1 MKDNY
6 TVNYVISEINKIN
19 VCQSLDLSRARFI
32 NNGQSLYIH
41 SDSHQFTVYDKIAD
55 LNKNKKRAIDKDQT
69 SYQKT
74 LFKEFQQKKELQEII
89 RFELRFNNKRKLMKI
104 LNDLNHQKELT
115 FKNMFNS
122 TMSMDVINSYWKKII
137 DNNDNIFSLE
147 ITSKETLQ
155 TILLNDYTIKPKQ
168 AIYLTGLLTLS
179 KNENGMR
186 ELRTILSKK
195 ISPRRWYQYNKDL
208 QKVNKL
214 ISKNNLKNWVIQI
227 NKSFEN
233 YEPYKIKHKNYIL
246 NALDM

>member
-1 MKDNY
+1 
-6 TVNYVISEINKIN
+6 
-19 VCQSLDLSRARFI
+19 
-32 NNGQSLYIH
+32 
-41 SDSHQFTVYDKIAD
+41 
-55 LNKNKKRAIDKDQT
+55 
-69 SYQKT
+69 
-74 LFKEFQQKKELQEII
+74 
-89 RFELRFNNKRKLMKI
+89 
-104 LNDLNHQKELT
+104 
-115 FKNMFNS
+115 MFNS

-227 NKSFEN
+227 NKSFES
-233 YEPYKIKHKNYIL
+233 YEPYKIKHRNYIL